1 MLLQNKPNGENRVNV
16 NIKMI
21 QTGLITL
28 YTPVRAYIIYKIVY
42 LIVEFHVRSVTK
54 IILIDTPYASKINM
68 ARKIHD
74 KHLERSMKHS
84 SLYVYLSL
92 YTE

>member
-28 YTPVRAYIIYKIVY
+28 YTPVRAYIKYKIVY
-42 LIVEFHVRSVTK
+42 LIVEFHVTK
-54 IILIDTPYASKINM
+54 IILIDTPYASKINT

-84 SLYVYLSL
+84 SLCVYFSL